1 MKKSVILLGF
11 RHTIESPRWIFPE
24 AELWGQSNAA
34 RSWDFALYDW
44 SRWFDLHT
52 EGPQAGYA
60 GIRMLRPDILA
71 WYQKQGPER
80 PIYFTESIAGVAAG
94 TRFPREDVQAAFPEA
109 KGRYGCQLSFMV
121 ALAIYEGFERIIF
134 YGNGEPYVK
143 DPNTQ
148 IARKWHSKHSSVLY
162 WIALA
167 QSKGIEI
174 VYSGPC
180 MFAPAGGDYGYDMGP
195 GDMDSVADQLKEQ

>member
-1 MKKSVILLGF
+1 MGF
-11 RHTIESPRWIFPE
+11 RHTIESPRLLYPE

-34 RSWDFALYDW
+34 RSWDFALHDW

-80 PIYFTESIAGVAAG
+80 PIYFTEPILSVRASK
-94 TRFPREDVQAAFPEA
+94 RFPREALQAAFPQA
-109 KGRYGCQLSFMV
+109 HGRYGCQLSYMV
-121 ALAIYEGFERIIF
+121 ALAIHEGFGRIIL
-134 YGNGEPYVK
+134 YGNGEPYVRE
-143 DPNTQ
+143 PNTLE
-148 IARKWHSKHSSVLY
+148 ARKWHAKHSSVLY

-167 QSKGIEI
+167 EAKGIEI

-180 MFAPAGGDYGYDMGP
+180 MFAPSPWDYGYDMGP
-195 GDMDSVADQLKEQ
+195 GAMEYAADQIKEQ